1 MKGKMRFARLL
12 VTAFLSFLPLA
23 AFSQSLSAGPTAC
36 KGAGCTVHP
45 KASTT
50 KSQTMAERQSN
61 LYDCGN
67 GWKSCDPAT
76 LTQPEIREVAAA
88 EHLRNYTACSESY
101 SECDL
106 SRLTPKEARSLA
118 AAQRAIRR

>member
-1 MKGKMRFARLL
+1 QR
-12 VTAFLSFLPLA
+12 
-23 AFSQSLSAGPTAC
+23 
-36 KGAGCTVHP
+36 
-45 KASTT
+45 
-50 KSQTMAERQSN
+50 N
-61 LYDCGN
+61 LGECVDGR
-67 GWKSCDPAT
+67 KSCDPAT